1 MTGPV
6 FAPAACPTDLTDSI
20 RKLSFPCMESPVA
33 ASLRGL
39 VGLRVSLPGH
49 FAEPVTIEDARP
61 LGAGAELRVRLATG
75 ALDEAVLSD
84 DDLGPLLD
92 IEPQTHT
99 AHAPADAEKLRL
111 LVESTRIRLAYA
123 YDRQFAVS
131 LSGIRTLPHQIEAVY
146 RKMLPQPRLRFLL
159 ADDPGAGK
167 TIMAGLLVKELKLR
181 EAIDRCLILVPAPLT
196 IQWQDELLRFFGEPF
211 QIIHSANDQ
220 QQLLN
225 LWEREAQVISSI
237 DYAKQDDVRER
248 VWRQRWDLVIVD
260 EAHKCS
266 AYTKRAAGRGDEVE
280 RTKRYQLAERLSE
293 HCDNLL
299 LLTATP
305 HHGDDDRF
313 AHFIRLLDRDL
324 FPEPHRAGEDAGRV
338 RRAILRLGEDC
349 PWSLRRLKEDLKD
362 LRGRRLFPDRHVGT
376 VSFNLGLEEYAI
388 YKAVTAYI
396 NEFLPQATGRRK
408 NSVALVRT
416 VFQRRLA
423 SSTRAIHE
431 SLLRRRTRLTNLV
444 KELEGLTPV
453 QRAKRLAQLAGR
465 LADTE
470 QDEGDLD
477 EHARDDLVDGAT
489 AAVEL
494 DQLRAE
500 IAALGD
506 VAARVGRVR
515 DSGRDSKLVAL
526 RECLTR
532 AEFNELQDGR
542 GKLLI
547 FTEHRDTLNH
557 LREHLASW
565 GYSTCEIHGGM
576 NPHERKRAQEE
587 FRTSRQICIAT
598 EAAGEGINLQF
609 CHLMVNYD
617 LPWNPTRLEQRL
629 GRIHRIGQP
638 RDVYAFNFVAT
649 SSEDGQPVIEG
660 RILERLLNKLER
672 MRDALG
678 DRVFDVVGE
687 VLSLNKVNLPD
698 MLREVAYEPRR
709 LDDYLDEIERIDP
722 RQLELYEDA
731 TGIAL
736 ARAHVDFSSFATANL
751 EAEER
756 RLMPRYVESHF
767 LNAAGAVGLR
777 TESRADGLWR
787 IEHVLADLR
796 SERLAAVRRL
806 GKPDAGYRKLT
817 FYKEHLEQDQ
827 HLDAVLLGP
836 GHPLYGAVDEKLRER
851 LHAIVGQTAVYVDT
865 AAESPYRLHFYEI
878 AVRGQTTSGEA
889 ATIHAELVGVREA
902 LGETIAA
909 AGRYSVVP
917 ADALIDLPAHPRPPQ
932 TLPEIDREPV
942 SDYVKSTVQMD
953 RRHEAQT
960 ERGRYA
966 DVARDYLGRSFE
978 ARVRTAQ
985 SRVMALRLR
994 EAKEPEVALARQRAE
1009 QDLEDLGRTRKER
1022 LAGVDRLR
1030 IARHGPVRHV
1040 ASCLVL
1046 PPATNADDFPVPADE
1061 PDARLR
1067 RRIELA
1073 AEKVVVAHEEARG
1086 RECERVGHL
1095 KIGFDVRSLA
1105 PPDPQTG
1112 YRDPVT
1118 GVRRI
1123 EVKGRRRG
1131 QPVRLTTNEWYKAQQ
1146 LGDTYWL
1153 YVVWDPLNDPDP
1165 VPLMVRNPAKCL
1177 DHAKKEVVAARYYD
1191 LPADAVEQAVRDQ
1204 AEKPGMN
1211 GA

>member
-1 MTGPV
+1 M
-6 FAPAACPTDLTDSI
+6 AENH
-20 RKLSFPCMESPVA
+20 LSAHIGRRIP
-33 ASLRGL
+33 
-39 VGLRVSLPGH
+39 LPGH
-49 FAEPVTIEDARP
+49 FDVPVTLEDVRP
-61 LGAGAELRVRLATG
+61 LGTDGSAGYECRVRLPDG
-75 ALDEAVLSD
+75 ALEEAVISPEEAATIFSA
-84 DDLGPLLD
+84 GK
-92 IEPQTHT
+92 ESEENTGT
-99 AHAPADAEKLRL
+99 RPADAEKLRL
-111 LVESTRIRLAYA
+111 LVESTRIRLAHT

-146 RKMLPQPRLRFLL
+146 QKMLPQPRLRFLL

-167 TIMAGLLVKELKLR
+167 TIMAGLLIKELKLR

-196 IQWQDELLRFFGEPF
+196 IQWQDELLRFFNEPF

-225 LWEREAQVISSI
+225 LWEREAQIVSSI

-248 VWRQRWDLVIVD
+248 VWQQRWDLIIID

-266 AYTKRAAGRGDEVE
+266 AYTKRSAGRGDEVD

-313 AHFIRLLDRDL
+313 AHFIRLIDRDL
-324 FPEPHRAGEDAGRV
+324 FPEPHRFSSEAGEV
-338 RRAILRLGEDC
+338 RRDILRLGADC
-349 PWSLRRLKEDLKD
+349 PWALRRLKEDLKD
-362 LRGRRLFPDRHVGT
+362 LHGRRLFPDRHVHT
-376 VSFNLGLEEYAI
+376 VSFNLGPQEYAI

-431 SLLRRRTRLTNLV
+431 SLLRRRTRLEELV
-444 KELEGLTPV
+444 EELERLSPA
-453 QRAKRLAQLAGR
+453 QRAKRLAQLSGR
-465 LADTE
+465 LADAE
-470 QDEGDLD
+470 QDEDDLD
-477 EHARDDLVDGAT
+477 DASRDALIDEAT
-489 AAVEL
+489 AAIEL

-500 IAALGD
+500 VAALGD
-506 VAARVGRVR
+506 LSARVGRVR
-515 DSGRDSKLVAL
+515 ESGRDSKLIAL
-526 RECLTR
+526 RECLER
-532 AEFNELQDGR
+532 AEFNELKDGR

-547 FTEHRDTLNH
+547 FTEHRDTLKH
-557 LREHLASW
+557 LREHVESW

-576 NPHERKRAQEE
+576 NPRDRRQAQEE
-587 FRTSRQICIAT
+587 FRTNRQICVAT

-629 GRIHRIGQP
+629 GRIHRIGQS

-649 SSEDGQPVIEG
+649 SSEEGEPVIEG
-660 RILERLLNKLER
+660 RILERLLSKLDR

-687 VLSLNKVNLPD
+687 VLSLNQVNLPD

-709 LDDYLDEIERIDP
+709 LDDYLDAIERIDP

-736 ARAHVDFSSFATANL
+736 ARAHVDFSSFAEANL

-767 LNAAGAVGLR
+767 LSASKAVGLR
-777 TESRADGLWR
+777 TEARADGLWR
-787 IEHVLADLR
+787 VEHVRADLR
-796 SERLAAVRRL
+796 SERLAAIRRL
-806 GKPDAGYRKLT
+806 GTPETSYRKLT
-817 FYKEHLEQDQ
+817 FYKEHLEQNQ

-836 GHPLYGAVDEKLRER
+836 GHPIYGAVDER
-851 LHAIVGQTAVYVDT
+851 LQELLGELAGQAAVYVDSL
-865 AAESPYRLHFYEI
+865 AEAPYRLHFYEVS
-878 AVRGQTTSGEA
+878 VRGQTTKGEA
-889 ATIHAELVGVREA
+889 TTIHAELVAVREEV
-902 LGETIAA
+902 GEGVAA
-909 AGRYSVVP
+909 AHRYCIVP
-917 ADALIDLPAHPRPPQ
+917 ADALIDLPAHPDPPN
-932 TLPEIDREPV
+932 TLPEIDQGPI
-942 SDYVKSTVQMD
+942 SDFVKATVQMS
-953 RRHEAQT
+953 RRRDAQT
-960 ERGRYA
+960 ERGRYS
-966 DVARDYLGRSFE
+966 DVAREYLERSFQ
-978 ARVRTAQ
+978 ARVRAAQ
-985 SRVMALRLR
+985 SRVMSLRAR
-994 EAKEPEVALARQRAE
+994 ESAEPEVSLARQRAE
-1009 QDLEDLGRTRKER
+1009 QDLADLGRTRRDR
-1022 LAGVDRLR
+1022 LAGVERLR

-1046 PPATNADDFPVPADE
+1046 L
-1061 PDARLR
+1061 PDTAAERIAALAEDIDSNLR
-1067 RRIELA
+1067 RRVELA
-1073 AEKVVVAHEEARG
+1073 AEDVVVAYEEAQG
-1086 RECERVGHL
+1086 RECERVGHQ
-1095 KIGFDVRSLA
+1095 KIGFDIRSLA

-1123 EVKGRRRG
+1123 EVKGRKRS

-1146 LGDTYWL
+1146 LADTYWL
-1153 YVVWDPLNDPDP
+1153 YVVWEPLDSPDF
-1165 VPLMVRNPAKCL
+1165 VPLMIRNPARHL
-1177 DHAKKEVVAARYYD
+1177 DYAKKEVVAARYYD
-1191 LPADAVEQAVRDQ
+1191 LPADALEHVARAQAKEWR
-1204 AEKPGMN
+1204 
-1211 GA
+1211 